1 MFNMVYTCLYKVTT
15 CIYTQ
20 LSLSFFWR
28 LRQRRWHRLGNRCLS
43 QCQDPQA
50 DPTNPRLSTWT
61 EVGRL
66 THPSRAKKN
75 LQEIWET
82 TPGPRPQ
89 RGPGEKMPGNKKH
102 KIQEIHVLTKLAC
115 LVLRSFATPQSEIF
129 AYVYLLVFQG
139 STNEVTPIECV
150 FREQTQTRTCTRY
163 PHQHSRRT
171 GLSPKSPTGFS
182 LNKDAA
188 AGMFLLPCN
197 KAFVEPK

>member
-1 MFNMVYTCLYKVTT
+1 MSGRHIEWILPKHKIASGSLRAACNDPSLDPCLNMFNMVYTCLYKVTT

-28 LRQRRWHRLGNRCLS
+28 LRQRPWHRLGNRCLS

-139 STNEVTPIECV
+139 FHKWGHPNRMC
-150 FREQTQTRTCTRY
+150 F
-163 PHQHSRRT
+163 
-171 GLSPKSPTGFS
+171 
-182 LNKDAA
+182 
-188 AGMFLLPCN
+188 
-197 KAFVEPK
+197 

>member
-1 MFNMVYTCLYKVTT
+1 
-15 CIYTQ
+15 
-20 LSLSFFWR
+20 
-28 LRQRRWHRLGNRCLS
+28 
-43 QCQDPQA
+43 
-50 DPTNPRLSTWT
+50 
-61 EVGRL
+61 
-66 THPSRAKKN
+66 
-75 LQEIWET
+75 
-82 TPGPRPQ
+82 
-89 RGPGEKMPGNKKH
+89 MPGNKKH

-115 LVLRSFATPQSEIF
+115 LVLLVLRSFATPQSEIV

-197 KAFVEPK
+197 QSICRTEVASNDPCTVQIRPNSSKFHLAISRFTMIMIMDMNQHQHKMRLLGLGHDRSKKWTDYDYMRLYV